1 MTQNYRKRA
10 EEFVEHYSCEDTWY
24 SCPKSGEGCANEAAG
39 TECDCGYEYKISKLQ
54 NTFQQIA
61 QEARREENEACAKI
75 ALRHQFK
82 KNTEVYYAGAEIA
95 HHIRSRMIGP
105 EPMEEK

>member
-1 MTQNYRKRA
+1 MTQDYRKRA
-10 EEFVEHYSCEDTWY
+10 EEFILSLGDPHMSDKMRICGSPE
-24 SCPKSGEGCANEAAG
+24 KLAEA
-39 TECDCGYEYKISKLQ
+39 
-54 NTFQQIA
+54 FQQIA
-61 QEARREENEACAKI
+61 QESRREENEACAKI